1 MKMVSNLSVSN
12 SSMVNY
18 KKPKNKFSTLKNN
31 KTLLLMCLPA
41 IIFFF
46 VFSYIPMPGLYIAF
60 VDYRYDLGIFKSP
73 FVGLSNFKFLI
84 MSGDLLRLTRNTI
97 LYNLVFIIFG
107 SLFQILVAILLNEIN
122 AKRFRKVTQTIMIF
136 PNFISYVLVGLLAYN
151 FLNFDYG
158 VINNI
163 LKSLKITPINFYSTP
178 SLWPFIIVITNIWK
192 GAGYGSVIYFA
203 TITNIDTEIIEAAL
217 IDGANTLQKIRYVI
231 LPLLKPTFVI
241 LLLFSLGGILR
252 GDFGLFYNLVGSNN
266 SLLFENTDIIETFVF
281 RSLMNNFN
289 FSLGSAVSF
298 YQSILGFF
306 IVTFA
311 NWLVK
316 RIEPEYAL
324 F

>member
-1 MKMVSNLSVSN
+1 MNLPAN
-12 SSMVNY
+12 SSRMSY
-18 KKPKNKFSTLKNN
+18 KSKSRFSKLRNS
-31 KTLLLMCLPA
+31 KTLLLMCMPA

-73 FVGLSNFKFLI
+73 FVGLSNFKFLV
-84 MSGDLLRLTRNTI
+84 MSGDLWRLTRNTV
-97 LYNLVFIIFG
+97 LYNLAFILCG
-107 SLFQILVAILLNEIN
+107 SVVEILIAILLNEI
-122 AKRFRKVTQTIMIF
+122 AAQRYRKVTQTIMLF
-136 PNFISYVLVGLLAYN
+136 PNFISYVLVGLIAYN
-151 FLNFDYG
+151 FLNYDYG
-158 VINNI
+158 VINNL
-163 LKSLKITPINFYSTP
+163 LKNFGAEPIDFYSNP
-178 SLWPFIIVITNIWK
+178 NLWPFIIVATRIWK

-203 TITNIDTEIIEAAL
+203 TITNIDPEIVESAL
-217 IDGANTLQKIRYVI
+217 IDGASTFQKIRYII

-266 SLLFENTDIIETFVF
+266 SILFEKTDIIETFVF

-289 FSLGSAVSF
+289 FSLASAVSF
-298 YQSILGFF
+298 YQSVFGFF

-311 NWLVK
+311 NWLIK
-316 RIEPEYAL
+316 KIEPEYAL

>member
-1 MKMVSNLSVSN
+1 M
-12 SSMVNY
+12 
-18 KKPKNKFSTLKNN
+18 
-31 KTLLLMCLPA
+31 PA

-73 FVGLSNFKFLI
+73 FVGLSNFKFLV
-84 MSGDLLRLTRNTI
+84 MSGDLWRLTRNTV
-97 LYNLVFIIFG
+97 LYNIAF
-107 SLFQILVAILLNEIN
+107 ILVGSIVEILIAILLNEI
-122 AKRFRKVTQTIMIF
+122 AAQRYRKVTQTIMLF
-136 PNFISYVLVGLLAYN
+136 PNFISYVLVGLIAYN
-151 FLNFDYG
+151 FLNYDYG
-158 VINNI
+158 VINNL
-163 LKSLKITPINFYSTP
+163 LKNFGAEPMDFYSNP
-178 SLWPFIIVITNIWK
+178 NLWPFIIVATRIWK

-203 TITNIDTEIIEAAL
+203 TITNIDPEIVESAL
-217 IDGANTLQKIRYVI
+217 IDGASTFQKIRYII

-266 SLLFENTDIIETFVF
+266 SILFEKTDIIETFVF

-289 FSLGSAVSF
+289 FSLASAVSF
-298 YQSILGFF
+298 YQSVFGFF

-311 NWLVK
+311 NWLIK
-316 RIEPEYAL
+316 KIEPEYAL